1 MAQLFE
7 SDFQGDGSS
16 ATAGPTK
23 REDLAD
29 YISLIDAKD
38 TPFSSMA
45 PKGKDLGNMYHRWSA
60 DVYEGA
66 TTEGFKDGK
75 DATTEPSSS
84 SDVNNVKG
92 KDGGTWNDPANSDAH
107 DSTTHGGSYEVLV
120 MNHARQRDELANYAQ
135 YFRRA
140 TKVSPLAAEVTNPV
154 GGKNLLAQGVAK
166 KTVEL
171 KRDMEKTFLSN
182 NAPKKEASTQ
192 PYKTR
197 GLGSWIN
204 NAPEDGDA
212 AIPATYKTSSDNT
225 KDVGTG
231 TATELLNETL
241 IQDALES
248 IYNVTGSVRSFDL
261 ICGAK
266 IKRGF
271 TNLTATDTKAL
282 ALVDGDDA
290 NHSATKV
297 RTFNQELNS
306 TTFKNTITV
315 FEGDFGTLNI
325 HVDNFMPTVNTGYI
339 IPLEMTEIRYGM
351 LPRVQ
356 DIPNSGS
363 GEGRIIEACASLVVK
378 QPQGFGK
385 FAPDLAAG

>member
-7 SDFQGDGSS
+7 SDFQGSGSS
-16 ATAGPTK
+16 ATTGPSK

-60 DVYEGA
+60 DSYEA
-66 TTEGFKDGK
+66 ANTEGFKDGQNAV
-75 DATTEPSSS
+75 DT
-84 SDVNNVKG
+84 
-92 KDGGTWNDPANSDAH
+92 AH
-107 DSTTHGGSYEVLV
+107 ASIGVVESGASVTHGPTGQAAYAPLV
-120 MNHARQRDELANYAQ
+120 MNHARNRDELANYAQ

-182 NAPKKEASTQ
+182 NAPVKETGSV

-197 GLGSWIN
+197 GMGGWIN
-204 NAPEDGDA
+204 NDPSGAAPAGDA
-212 AIPATYKTSSDNT
+212 DIPSTLYTPATSIF
-225 KDVGTG
+225 DVSASTG
-231 TATELLNETL
+231 TELLTEDA
-241 IQDALES
+241 IQTVLES
-248 IYNVTGSVRSFDL
+248 IYDVTGTVRSYDL

-271 TNLTATDTKAL
+271 TNLTSTNTTA
-282 ALVDGDDA
+282 ALVDAEDTGY
-290 NHSATKV
+290 NATKV
-297 RTFNQELNS
+297 RTFNQELGS
-306 TTFKNTITV
+306 STFKNTITV

-325 HVDNFMPTVNTGYI
+325 HVDNFTPNNQTGYI

-385 FAPDLAAG
+385 FAANLALG